1 MAIVAKLSPVGVDLA
16 ISKIQTALYE
26 GLVDNGTWTDYESYH
41 RAYKNNS
48 ANGIKAEV
56 HTCRDDYKDVFT
68 DDQHGVSSFFIVS
81 DDKTPLE
88 ANLFQTDIDIIFQID
103 LKKIYPN
110 SPHRNDEEMH
120 NEIASIL
127 TSMGGNFDLTNIITG
142 IDNVYS
148 EFDTGQLNY
157 DDLQPFHVVRFT
169 VRTKYKYVCA
179 PVFAELFCNIG
190 VVMSTTSTSDI
201 GASDGT
207 ATATPTGAQSG
218 ISYLWSDGQTTQ
230 TAAGLSAGNIS
241 VIVTDN
247 ILPPPAC
254 TASGNIDVLEAIA
267 SFKTVYNG
275 SATWTIVYT
284 GTGVVVFSDG
294 VTTQIGQSV
303 TFSGG
308 EWDTDNEKEVFITV
322 EEPDKIIGFGNDWFS
337 KGVTEL
343 YISLLTGLI
352 DNLRFYSN
360 PLTVLELPDATGNI
374 TELDVHLTL
383 LTHLGMSGLVGIS
396 GKINGRGS
404 PIQTVD
410 FPPTS
415 GVIDNLLFYDCDLRT
430 FDFSTLTVEGTIHY
444 YNNTL
449 LDSVTDPVATS
460 GVITEYHA
468 YNTNVVNRD
477 MSGYSN
483 LGGEVKIFFTPM
495 ITILLPNSS
504 QGFSLLDLSNNA
516 LNSVP
521 LSSLTGLWTNNNT
534 NVFLGNNNANVAGVN
549 ESLVEGDTV
558 SSGSNGTGCL
568 LNIAGSN
575 DAPNDGTGAGGGF
588 DGIQAAADMVT
599 DGNSVVTS

>member
-190 VVMSTTSTSDI
+190 VVMSTTPVSTI
-201 GASDGT
+201 GGTDGT

-218 ISYLWSDGQTTQ
+218 ISYLWHDGQTTQ
-230 TAAGLSAGNIS
+230 TATSLSVGTYT
-241 VIVTDN
+241 VKVTDN
-247 ILPPPAC
+247 ILPPPDCVADG
-254 TASGNIDVLEAIA
+254 TIDVGYATM
-267 SFKTVYNG
+267 TVNNNG
-275 SATWTIVYT
+275 TLSIELSISGGNVDINFGNGDVLTGVGT
-284 GTGVVVFSDG
+284 GTHSNITPYTDASIKNTSITGDVQNITFISAINQDLLTVDIALFTSLTALQINNNSELTNINTGTSSAIWTTFLALDCNLTGNLDVSGLRLGGNFNIAGNPNLTGISNPTSSVVF
-294 VTTQIGQSV
+294 TAYRA
-303 TFSGG
+303 
-308 EWDTDNEKEVFITV
+308 DNC
-322 EEPDKIIGFGNDWFS
+322 N
-337 KGVTEL
+337 
-343 YISLLTGLI
+343 LTG
-352 DNLRFYSN
+352 N
-360 PLTVLELPDATGNI
+360 
-374 TELDVHLTL
+374 LDV
-383 LTHLGMSGLVGIS
+383 SGLMLGGLVVLYNNPNLTSI
-396 GKINGRGS
+396 
-404 PIQTVD
+404 TC
-410 FPPTS
+410 PTS
-415 GVIDNLLFYDCDLRT
+415 SQDVTHFAVNNCGLIGTLDV
-430 FDFSTLTVEGTIHY
+430 STLSGLKITFYAHINSGLTGVNWPT
-444 YNNTL
+444 NSNT
-449 LDSVTDPVATS
+449 
-460 GVITEYHA
+460 
-468 YNTNVVNRD
+468 
-477 MSGYSN
+477 
-483 LGGEVKIFFTPM
+483 
-495 ITILLPNSS
+495 
-504 QGFSLLDLSNNA
+504 FSLLYVYGCSLAGTDLST
-516 LNSVP
+516 
-521 LSSLTGLWTNNNT
+521 LSGLWAGNNT
-534 NVFLGNNNANVAGVN
+534 IVRVDNNGMTEAEVDSTIA
-549 ESLVEGDTV
+549 SALAV
-558 SSGSNGTGCL
+558 SSGANGTGCTFY
-568 LNIAGSN
+568 IGGSN
-575 DAPNDGTGAGGGF
+575 SAPSAAGLIDIGLMTTVGG
-588 DGIQAAADMVT
+588 ITCSVT
-599 DGNSVVTS
+599 T